1 MKKDLLTLLG
11 CSSSL
16 ALTLM
21 TVPSAS
27 ANSVPVQEYVFTSA
41 GDGTEVIAIEY
52 PSDNLMAD
60 AVDLSN
66 CGCNAPDLSVTD
78 TEGDLAI
85 ATYGCDC
92 AGCRFLV
99 QNMANNQNL

>member
-11 CSSSL
+11 CSSSI

-27 ANSVPVQEYVFTSA
+27 ANNVPIQEYVFTSA
-41 GDGTEVIAIEY
+41 NEGTEILAVEHF
-52 PSDNLMAD
+52 DENLIAD
-60 AVDLSN
+60 AIDLSN

-78 TEGDLAI
+78 AEGDLAI

-99 QNMANNQNL
+99 QNMNKNQNL

>member
-11 CSSSL
+11 CSSSI

-21 TVPSAS
+21 TVSPAS
-27 ANSVPVQEYVFTSA
+27 ANSVPIKEYVFTSA
-41 GDGTEVIAIEY
+41 NEGTEVLAVEQPTENLIA
-52 PSDNLMAD
+52 D
-60 AVDLSN
+60 VDLSN

-78 TEGDLAI
+78 AEGDLAI
-85 ATYGCDC
+85 ANYGCDC

-99 QNMANNQNL
+99 QNMVNEQNL